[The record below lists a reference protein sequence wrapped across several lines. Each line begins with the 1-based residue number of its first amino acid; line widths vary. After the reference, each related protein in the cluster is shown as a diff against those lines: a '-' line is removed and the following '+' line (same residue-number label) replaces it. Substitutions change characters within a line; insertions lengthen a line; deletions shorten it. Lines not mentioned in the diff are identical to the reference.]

1 MATKRVKKTTK
12 AKAKASVRV
21 NVNVNSKN
29 RKVVRGRQFP
39 VPYPTALPPV
49 RVEVQSSAP
58 QHPVIIHQ
66 PLMMRDTTH
75 PVGINI
81 TTHNG
86 GASHTS
92 GGYGSPEITTTQV
105 EPPNTLQQT
114 GRLLRSGTQGL
125 GSALQGAGAVATAV
139 GAPLTGGLLAG
150 AGTLAQR
157 AGTAGRVAE
166 QAGNA
171 QQAGSQLVNA
181 GRNLVQGARNLV
193 SGETARQAVENVQNS
208 FDAMTNS
215 QLQEHLRGRGVHF
228 TTRTRRAEL
237 LRLAQT

>member
-1 MATKRVKKTTK
+1 MGTKKTVKAK

-29 RKVVRGRQFP
+29 RKVVRGRFP

-58 QHPVIIHQ
+58 QQPIIIHQ
-66 PLMMRDTTH
+66 PSMMRDTTH

-86 GASHTS
+86 GGHT
-92 GGYGSPEITTTQV
+92 GGTPEITTTQV

-125 GSALQGAGAVATAV
+125 STALQGAGAVASAV

-150 AGTLAQR
+150 AGALAQR

-237 LRLAQT
+237 LRLAHT

>member
-1 MATKRVKKTTK
+1 MGTKKTVK

-21 NVNVNSKN
+21 NVNVNSRN
-29 RKVVRGRQFP
+29 RKVVRGPTRQFP

-58 QHPVIIHQ
+58 QHPIIIHQ
-66 PLMMRDTTH
+66 PPMMRDTSH

-86 GASHTS
+86 GASHGT
-92 GGYGSPEITTTQV
+92 PEITTTQV

-150 AGTLAQR
+150 AGALAQR

-171 QQAGSQLVNA
+171 QQAGSQLVDA
-181 GRNLVQGARNLV
+181 GRNLIQGARNLV

-215 QLQEHLRGRGVHF
+215 RLQEHLRGRGVHF